1 MNISGGS
8 VIFFG
13 GDPFSVFLGKF
24 VRGHELRKG
33 VNEKQLVN
41 VKLTKE
47 ENHRRQINNNYV
59 KKQKN

>member
-8 VIFFG
+8 VIFIFG
-13 GDPFSVFLGKF
+13 GDPISVFLGKF

-41 VKLTKE
+41 V
-47 ENHRRQINNNYV
+47 
-59 KKQKN
+59 

>member
-13 GDPFSVFLGKF
+13 GDPISVFLGKF

-41 VKLTKE
+41 V
-47 ENHRRQINNNYV
+47 
-59 KKQKN
+59 